1 MGGLIFNLDTTT
13 DTFVFNPVIP
23 ASDFELALSSNQT
36 WMSATGWLM
45 DTNLNPQS
53 FLTLTDRQV
62 ASSSQVF
69 GAKLSPD
76 GSLLFQPLVDG
87 IDVFDAKLGTL
98 RTRIALPIALSANY
112 DAMVGDGKDNVLV
125 AIAGANGDGGVAV
138 IDLTS
143 LPLPAPQL
151 FSSPTGVLPANLTTQ
166 VESARNGRSIVA
178 NASPAIVTT
187 KRGRARHVVNDV
199 IGKTGNRALN

>member
-1 MGGLIFNLDTTT
+1 VDLDTAT
-13 DTFVFNPVIP
+13 DTVMTNPVIP
-23 ASDFELALSSNQT
+23 GSDFELTLSSNQT

-53 FLTLTDRQV
+53 FLTLTDRQI
-62 ASSSQVF
+62 ASSSLVF

-76 GSLLFQPLVDG
+76 ASLLFQPLVDG

-112 DAMVGDGKDNVLV
+112 DAMVADGKDNVLV

-143 LPLPAPQL
+143 LPLPAPQP
-151 FSSPTGVLPANLTTQ
+151 FSLLTGVLPPNLTTR
-166 VESARNGRSIVA
+166 VESARSGQAIGA
-178 NASPAIVTT
+178 NASPATATT
-187 KRGRARHVVNDV
+187 KRGRVRHLVNDV
-199 IGKTGNRALN
+199 IGKTGSKTLN